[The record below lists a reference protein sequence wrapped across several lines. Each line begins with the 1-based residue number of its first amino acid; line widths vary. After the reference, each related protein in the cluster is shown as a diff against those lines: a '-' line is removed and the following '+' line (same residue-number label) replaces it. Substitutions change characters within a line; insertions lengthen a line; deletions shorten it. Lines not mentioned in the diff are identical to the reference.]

1 MLCAKC
7 GKEKGI
13 KELDNE
19 LLCDYCYTIKQTAE
33 NIIQIACAE
42 EYYYSDRLRIEK
54 LIESI
59 YNKGFNDGYRQ
70 SIKDDY
76 SI

>member
-1 MLCAKC
+1 MLCPKC

-13 KELDNE
+13 KEYDDM
-19 LLCDYCYTIKQTAE
+19 LLCEYCYSIEQTADAIIKVVSVDKTTNRDKIKIE
-33 NIIQIACAE
+33 N
-42 EYYYSDRLRIEK
+42 
-54 LIESI
+54 LIENI

-70 SIKDDY
+70 SIRDDY